1 MVNHQKYGTT
11 KHWTTQLFRKQNES
25 QGWRFAGQLGV
36 CFWHISLDS
45 RSFCAVSCFK
55 EQLEGSSPF
64 PAPSL
69 CFFPCEFKI
78 RWLGYNG
85 SFSQRHPCFFSSKF
99 DTEPPRKLSDQRVNK
114 IHSHSRFRLSNI
126 WPLFGRTK
134 QRKPIKQQNT
144 GGIRKLRSFAR
155 GRFAISLGRDQPIPE
170 RFQRKP
176 TISGGLLK
184 TNNGCN

>member
-1 MVNHQKYGTT
+1 MVLVNHLKYGTT
-11 KHWTTQLFRKQNES
+11 KHRTTQLFRKQNES

-36 CFWHISLDS
+36 CFRQIYLILAPFVLSL
-45 RSFCAVSCFK
+45 VSKSNCREAAHF
-55 EQLEGSSPF
+55 QHPPSAFSHLNSTSSGWGILVDF
-64 PAPSL
+64 P
-69 CFFPCEFKI
+69 K
-78 RWLGYNG
+78 
-85 SFSQRHPCFFSSKF
+85 RHPCFSKF
-99 DTEPPRKLSDQRVNK
+99 DTEPARKLSDQRVNK

-134 QRKPIKQQNT
+134 QRKPIKQQNA

-155 GRFAISLGRDQPIPE
+155 GRFAISLGRDRPIPE

-184 TNNGCN
+184 TDNGCN